1 MDFNLELEL
10 RHILEKSLPD
20 AALTQSIP
28 KRKSKQILLK
38 TILNLC
44 EKFTNT
50 IEI

>member
-20 AALTQSIP
+20 AALTQSMP
-28 KRKSKQILLK
+28 KRRSKQMLLK
-38 TILNLC
+38 TILGLC
-44 EKFTNT
+44 EKFTST